1 MKLPP
6 ISRSFRVVR
15 NGQPSVWI
23 TWSSGFATR
32 HTSFTPRLHACGNSP
47 RNPNRSIAAPARCPC
62 VPSDNTVAWACTS
75 TPGSYD
81 PSGSPSRPSPLSP
94 VLTPRTAP
102 SATSSLCCVSLRQH
116 HRSQLLRQLRHVP
129 SQLRQGEHQV
139 ALVVERR
146 RRRDPH
152 LEGLAHQVDGFL
164 RDRPEAARQRRHV
177 LTRQQVAQRRR
188 IHHSARQQ
196 VRSRHPSLVKH
207 RDRRLAQPLGRRRV
221 LRQQLSQPD
230 RAGQPGRACP
240 DEDHAHVDALVL
252 LRLRSLDELAH
263 LDRGWVCARAPCCHA
278 GDATRARSADA
289 RLPPPRPR
297 HQLAAAVRAG
307 VLHLLRAS

>member
-47 RNPNRSIAAPARCPC
+47 LSPNRSIAARARCPC

-102 SATSSLCCVSLRQH
+102 SATSSRCASVSG
-116 HRSQLLRQLRHVP
+116 STIAP
-129 SQLRQGEHQV
+129 SSS
-139 ALVVERR
+139 ASS
-146 RRRDPH
+146 
-152 LEGLAHQVDGFL
+152 AMC
-164 RDRPEAARQRRHV
+164 RPSCDSEN
-177 LTRQQVAQRRR
+177 T
-188 IHHSARQQ
+188 
-196 VRSRHPSLVKH
+196 
-207 RDRRLAQPLGRRRV
+207 
-221 LRQQLSQPD
+221 
-230 RAGQPGRACP
+230 
-240 DEDHAHVDALVL
+240 
-252 LRLRSLDELAH
+252 
-263 LDRGWVCARAPCCHA
+263 
-278 GDATRARSADA
+278 
-289 RLPPPRPR
+289 RLP
-297 HQLAAAVRAG
+297 LLWNGGG
-307 VLHLLRAS
+307 VGIRTSNDLLIR